1 MLSMTDLKNGVAV
14 VIEGVPYAVLSVKHL
29 HMGRGGSSSF
39 ARLRNLA
46 TGQILE
52 RNFKQADR
60 IEEADIEKV
69 KSVFLYSHRGE
80 FWFVESNNPKNR
92 FALKND
98 ILSEMV
104 KFLKNNLEITALK
117 FNGKIINIE
126 LPVTVDYKVI
136 FAPPGI
142 RGNTS
147 HGGSKPV
154 TIETGAQISAPLF
167 ISEGDIIRVNTESGE
182 YTKRVEKM

>member
-1 MLSMTDLKNGVAV
+1 MTDLKNGMAIVLDNM
-14 VIEGVPYAVLSVKHL
+14 PYAVLSVKHL

-39 ARLRNLA
+39 TRLRNLA

-69 KSVFLYSHRGE
+69 KSIFLYSHRGE

-92 FALKND
+92 FTLKND
-98 ILSEMV
+98 ILGDIV
-104 KFLKNNLEITALK
+104 KFLKNNLEIIALK

-126 LPVTVDYKVI
+126 LPVTADYKVSS
-136 FAPPGI
+136 APPGI

-147 HGGSKPV
+147 QGGSKPV
-154 TIETGAQISAPLF
+154 IIETGAQISAPLF

-182 YTKRVEKM
+182 YTKRVEKI